1 MSASRAYL
9 DGGRLGEGLEMLSAE
24 TARIAGVFAAAG
36 AMPVEPAALQPAS
49 LLLDLYGEDVRA
61 RAYIVTDPVEGELIL
76 RPDFTAPVVRL
87 HMQAGASPARYH
99 YCGPVYRQQAP
110 GSARPTEY
118 LQAGVEFLGEPD
130 PIAADADLFA
140 LIRAALGDQPT
151 RAVIGDLGVA
161 FAAIAG
167 LTAPERWKAQLRR
180 HLWRP
185 RRFRQVLEGH
195 GAAETPSLT
204 RAALLAAPDLAA
216 HIRAAGPEQGRR
228 SAAEVAARARE
239 LAEDAA
245 TPPIPAEEIQRIEAI
260 LETAGPAPEAVA
272 RLRDLA
278 AGAAGLTAA
287 LDRVDRRLEAL
298 EKHGETAADLRFD
311 ASFGRSLEYYDGFVF
326 EFSAPAAPHL
336 PPVAGGGRYDALT
349 KRLGKGQALPA
360 VGGILRPEALIAAR
374 GGV

>member
-1 MSASRAYL
+1 MSANRAYL
-9 DGGRLGEGLEMLSAE
+9 SGGRLGDGLSTLSEE
-24 TARIAGVFAAAG
+24 TARIAAVFAAAG
-36 AMPVEPAALQPAS
+36 ALPVEPAALQPAS

-61 RAYIVTDPVEGELIL
+61 RAYIVSDPIEGELIL
-76 RPDFTAPVVRL
+76 RPDFTVPVVRL
-87 HMQAGASPARYH
+87 HMQVGATPARYH

-110 GSARPTEY
+110 GSSRPTEY

-130 PIAADADLFA
+130 PVAADADLFA
-140 LIRAALGDQPT
+140 LIRSALGDIPT

-185 RRFRQVLEGH
+185 KRFRAVLEGH
-195 GAAETPSLT
+195 GRADRPTRS
-204 RAALLAAPDLAA
+204 RAALLSATDLAA

-228 SAAEVAARARE
+228 SAEEVAARARE

-245 TPPIPAEEIQRIEAI
+245 TPPIPAEEIARIEAI

-272 RLRDLA
+272 RIRDLA
-278 AGAAGLTAA
+278 GGAPRLAAA
-287 LDRVDRRLEAL
+287 LDRVEKRLEAL
-298 EKHGETAADLRFD
+298 EAHGESAADLRFD

-326 EFSAPAAPHL
+326 EFVAPDAPHL
-336 PPVAGGGRYDALT
+336 PPIAGGGRYDALT
-349 KRLGKGQALPA
+349 KRLGKGEALPA
-360 VGGILRPEALIAAR
+360 VGGIIRPEALIAAR
-374 GGV
+374 GGI